1 MLKTPHDILVNLIA
15 LYYGIKP
22 DIITLKKKIG
32 DIFSECFTESFTA
45 QFLCYVNEVLSEMV
59 KRSKG

>member
-32 DIFSECFTESFTA
+32 DIFSECFTESFKEK
-45 QFLCYVNEVLSEMV
+45 FLQYINEVLFEMENP
-59 KRSKG
+59 